1 MDAYITNTVITA
13 EVVAG
18 AVTATLTTTTIT
30 AEYGNNTTTYVY
42 STNLPDGTTTGD
54 FLRWNETTEAWEVA
68 HEPIEF
74 SQIVLTPAA
83 VAVEDIEG
91 GLWYKSTDKAVYV
104 CADV

>member
-1 MDAYITNTVITA
+1 MNL
-13 EVVAG
+13 
-18 AVTATLTTTTIT
+18 TLTVENKQIT
-30 AEYGNNTTTYVY
+30 FDVVQQNSITLTVGSPAISFDVLT
-42 STNLPDGTTTGD
+42 SLPPSADTPGSATGD